1 LNLVEQVSTNST
13 QTSYRTT
20 ATDVFKLINGIRRH
34 IENDHCR
41 CCKVAL
47 LNTFSLEN
55 IEAGSAGDQAT
66 EPAETGARNDT
77 KSGTP
82 KEANTYRLE

>member
-1 LNLVEQVSTNST
+1 MITAVVVKLHFLN
-13 QTSYRTT
+13 
-20 ATDVFKLINGIRRH
+20 I
-34 IENDHCR
+34 
-41 CCKVAL
+41 
-47 LNTFSLEN
+47 FSLEN
-55 IEAGSAGDQAT
+55 IEAGSTGDQAT